1 MNYEVHRVS
10 DEEMYFFDLRGYL
23 VIPSVLGQGEI
34 GELNAALDAKMSQAR
49 NFEAGRLSRGAK
61 SLAGSSSRTELT
73 GMLGWE
79 PHYREPFR
87 KLLVHPFVV
96 SRLNEF
102 SGKGFRLDH
111 GPMMIQA
118 RKGSEGHRFHGGGEP
133 FSQATWYH
141 QQNGK
146 IYCRGI
152 TVGWQLADCG
162 PGDGG
167 FAIVPGSHKLAEP
180 TPNEVRTYEDDMG
193 LVEQVEMKAGDLL
206 FFAEAATHGTLP
218 WTADHDRR
226 SILYKYASRAAA
238 RAVGK
243 HFTPQERYGEWV
255 NELTP
260 EQQAVLYGPGVHH
273 GGRLPILDSD
283 GDRVW
288 IEGAAS
294 ASAKKAKRAKKVK
307 KAKKAKKAAK
317 KTAKKAK
324 KAKKVKKPARKAKRS
339 AKKTAKKV
347 KRTAKK
353 TATTVKKTAK
363 KAKRSAKKAAKK
375 ARGAVKKAA
384 KKVKR
389 AVKKAAKKAKK
400 ARR

>member
-23 VIPSVLGQGEI
+23 VIPNVLSKAEI
-34 GELNAALDAKMSQAR
+34 AKCSAALDAKMGGAR
-49 NFEAGRLSRGAK
+49 KFKAGRLSRGAK
-61 SLAGSSSRTELT
+61 ALAGKSSRVELT

-79 PHYREPFR
+79 PRYREPFR
-87 KLLVHPFVV
+87 KLLVHPVVV

-111 GPMMIQA
+111 GPMMIQSK
-118 RKGSEGHRFHGGGEP
+118 KGAEGHRFHGGGEP

-152 TVGWQLADCG
+152 TVAWQLEDCN

-180 TPNEVRTYEDDMG
+180 TPQEVRNYDDDMG
-193 LVEQVEMKAGDLL
+193 LVEQVSMKAGDVL
-206 FFAEAATHGTLP
+206 FFAETATHGTLP
-218 WTADHDRR
+218 WKANHDRR

-243 HFTPQERYGEWV
+243 HFTPEERYGDWV

-283 GDRVW
+283 GKKVW
-288 IEGAAS
+288 IEGVAS
-294 ASAKKAKRAKKVK
+294 ASAKKAKKTKKAKKAKKVAKKAKKTAKKVKKATKKAAKKPAKKAAKKAAKKTVKKARKAAPKKAKKAVKKARKAAPKKAKKAVKKAAKKSVK
-307 KAKKAKKAAK
+307 KAKKAKKA
-317 KTAKKAK
+317 
-324 KAKKVKKPARKAKRS
+324 
-339 AKKTAKKV
+339 
-347 KRTAKK
+347 
-353 TATTVKKTAK
+353 
-363 KAKRSAKKAAKK
+363 
-375 ARGAVKKAA
+375 
-384 KKVKR
+384 
-389 AVKKAAKKAKK
+389 
-400 ARR
+400 RR

>member
-23 VIPSVLGQGEI
+23 VIPNVLSKAEI
-34 GELNAALDAKMSQAR
+34 AECSAALDVNVGQAR
-49 NFEAGRLSRGAK
+49 RFEAGRLSRGAK
-61 SLAGSSSRTELT
+61 ALSGSSSRMELT

-79 PHYREPFR
+79 PRYREPFR
-87 KLLVHPFVV
+87 KLLVHPVVV

-111 GPMMIQA
+111 GPMMIQSK
-118 RKGSEGHRFHGGGEP
+118 KGAEGHRFHGGGEP

-152 TVGWQLADCG
+152 TVAWQLADCN

-180 TPNEVRTYEDDMG
+180 TPQEVRNYDDDMG
-193 LVEQVEMKAGDLL
+193 LVEQVAMKAGDVL

-218 WTADHDRR
+218 WKANHDRR

-243 HFTPQERYGEWV
+243 HFTPEERYGDWV
-255 NELTP
+255 NELTK

-283 GDRVW
+283 GKKVW
-288 IEGAAS
+288 IEGVAS
-294 ASAKKAKRAKKVK
+294 ASAKKAKKAAKKAKKAAKKVK
-307 KAKKAKKAAK
+307 KAKKAKKPAKKAAK
-317 KTAKKAK
+317 RVKKAK
-324 KAKKVKKPARKAKRS
+324 KAKKVARKA
-339 AKKTAKKV
+339 AP
-347 KRTAKK
+347 
-353 TATTVKKTAK
+353 K
-363 KAKRSAKKAAKK
+363 KA
-375 ARGAVKKAA
+375 KKAA
-384 KKVKR
+384 KKVKKTAR
-389 AVKKAAKKAKK
+389 KVKKAKK

>member
-1 MNYEVHRVS
+1 MNYEAHRVS

-23 VIPSVLGQGEI
+23 VIPNVLSQAEI
-34 GELNAALDAKMSQAR
+34 AELNGILDANMDRAR
-49 NFEAGRLSRGAK
+49 HFDAGRLAGGAK
-61 SLAGSSSRTELT
+61 ALSGSSSRVELT

-79 PHYREPFR
+79 PKYREAFR

-111 GPMMIQA
+111 GPLMIQSK
-118 RKGSEGHRFHGGGEP
+118 KGAEGHRFHGGGEP

-152 TVGWQLADCG
+152 TVAWQLSDCG

-180 TPNEVRTYEDDMG
+180 TPDEVRTYEDDMG

-206 FFAEAATHGTLP
+206 FFAETATHGTLP

-255 NELTP
+255 NELSP

-283 GDRVW
+283 GDKVW

-294 ASAKKAKRAKKVK
+294 APTKKAKKTKKVKKSKKVKKPKKVK
-307 KAKKAKKAAK
+307 KAKKTKKVKKTAKKVK

-324 KAKKVKKPARKAKRS
+324 KAKKVKKPARKV
-339 AKKTAKKV
+339 KKA
-347 KRTAKK
+347 A
-353 TATTVKKTAK
+353 KKTAK
-363 KAKRSAKKAAKK
+363 KAKKT
-375 ARGAVKKAA
+375 
-384 KKVKR
+384 
-389 AVKKAAKKAKK
+389 KKAKK